1 MALTTTLTDLRCFL
15 SNNRFWRTSE
25 MVDQQHIDLLAL
37 VGVPLKK
44 TANTGGGEYHG
55 PCPRCGG
62 EDRFVAQPQ
71 GGQNGG
77 RCMCRQCHPQ
87 WMDAVG
93 FVMWK
98 EGYSFPEALETLK
111 LDKKVSFRPRAAR
124 QFPSPDA
131 RVSDLRPDY
140 ACFSETWQ
148 QAADQFVTESCNHLW
163 DSKTPQ
169 VLMYLRSRRLS
180 DAIIAAADL
189 GYNPFTRNARWG
201 DIEVWLPRG
210 VIIPWQL
217 DGVYWRVRIRRLNE
231 DLIDQKNKKYMNV
244 IGAANGLYRA
254 DSIYP
259 NSLVVLV
266 ESELDA
272 LTILD
277 HAAQLRQSHSLV
289 AVATGGTNNARVLRW
304 VTRLALARHVFLAFD
319 NEANSA
325 GDKAA
330 AYWQSVLRD
339 KATRL
344 KPTRHD
350 VNDMARAGDSISEWI
365 LKGNMF

>member
-1 MALTTTLTDLRCFL
+1 
-15 SNNRFWRTSE
+15 

-44 TANTGGGEYHG
+44 KANTGGGEYHG
-55 PCPRCGG
+55 ACPRCGG
-62 EDRFVAQPQ
+62 QDRFVAQPQ

-87 WMDAVG
+87 WMDAIG

-98 EGYSFPEALETLK
+98 EGFSFVEALETLK
-111 LDKKVSFRPRAAR
+111 LDKKVSFRPIAAR
-124 QFPSPDA
+124 QFPSTDV
-131 RVSDLRPDY
+131 RVGDLRPDY
-140 ACFSETWQ
+140 ACFTEVWQ
-148 QAADQFVTESCNHLW
+148 QAADQFVTESCNRLW
-163 DSKTPQ
+163 ESKNSHA
-169 VLMYLRSRRLS
+169 LMYLRGRGLS
-180 DAIIAAADL
+180 DSIIAAADL
-189 GYNPFTRNARWG
+189 GYNPFSHKANWG
-201 DIEVWLPRG
+201 ETEVWLPRG
-210 VIIPWQL
+210 VIIPWQI
-217 DGVYWRVRIRRLNE
+217 DGDYWRVRIRRFNE
-231 DLIDQKNKKYMNV
+231 DLTTKKDSKYMNV
-244 IGAANGLYRA
+244 AGAANGLYRA

-259 NSLVVLV
+259 ASLAVLV

-277 HAAQLRQSHSLV
+277 HAAHLRQPHSLV
-289 AVATGGTNNARVLRW
+289 AVATGGTGNAHVLRW

-319 NEANSA
+319 NDANGA
-325 GDKAA
+325 GDRAA

-350 VNDMARAGDSISEWI
+350 VNDMALAGESIADWI
-365 LKGNMF
+365 LRGGVF